1 MNDIDKFVAALVDQD
16 TMAGTNRAFDEN
28 DIQTMKNMSS
38 IEDVKQYAVANGLSS
53 GKVNNALISAG
64 LQYGADPLGAEDIA
78 GLFGFGGTSSPA
90 LIGGLP
96 SDYVPQNP
104 TDTDFYYKDD
114 EYRIFGNL
122 PTEDL
127 YKLQARLIQGG
138 LLARGAFTPGDFD
151 SATATAMRL
160 VLGRQNRIGVKI
172 GEKSTAWNE
181 ALLLYQNEPL
191 PSGEEVSVYLPPD
204 YAETATRIRNL
215 FTQDLGRQPQ
225 PYELTLLAEQ
235 FMQDTQLRS
244 QQSAEL
250 QELALGPSVQ
260 ELESGNVGN
269 KDIQGVVAQT
279 GLQEISPT
287 GRLYENFNNLV
298 QREKDRLQANDDI
311 QNTGRLMLG
320 TILGTRR

>member
-16 TMAGTNRAFDEN
+16 TMAGTNPILTED
-28 DIQTMKNMSS
+28 DIQQMKTMST
-38 IEDVKQYAVANGLSS
+38 IDDVQAFAITKGLSS

-64 LQYGADPLGAEDIA
+64 LQYGSDPLDDIS
-78 GLFGFGGTSSPA
+78 GLFGFGGTSAPQ

-96 SDYVPQNP
+96 SDFVPQNP
-104 TDTDFYYKDD
+104 TDTDFYFKKD

-138 LLARGAFTPGDFD
+138 LLARGGFTPGDFD
-151 SATATAMRL
+151 EPTAAAMRL

-172 GEKSTAWNE
+172 GDKSTAWNE

-250 QELALGPSVQ
+250 QELALGPSVA

>member
-16 TMAGTNRAFDEN
+16 TMAGTNPILTED
-28 DIQTMKNMSS
+28 DIQQMKTMST
-38 IEDVKQYAVANGLSS
+38 IDDVQAFAITKGLSS

-64 LQYGADPLGAEDIA
+64 LQYGADPLDDIA

-96 SDYVPQNP
+96 SDVVPQNP

-151 SATATAMRL
+151 TATATAMRL

>member
-1 MNDIDKFVAALVDQD
+1 M
-16 TMAGTNRAFDEN
+16 E
-28 DIQTMKNMSS
+28 
-38 IEDVKQYAVANGLSS
+38 EHH
-53 GKVNNALISAG
+53 
-64 LQYGADPLGAEDIA
+64 P
-78 GLFGFGGTSSPA
+78 PA

-160 VLGRQNRIGVKI
+160 VLGRQNRIGVKT

-191 PSGEEVSVYLPPD
+191 PSGEEVLYIYHL
-204 YAETATRIRNL
+204 I
-215 FTQDLGRQPQ
+215 
-225 PYELTLLAEQ
+225 
-235 FMQDTQLRS
+235 MQK
-244 QQSAEL
+244 QQ
-250 QELALGPSVQ
+250 Q
-260 ELESGNVGN
+260 ELETCLH
-269 KDIQGVVAQT
+269 KI
-279 GLQEISPT
+279 
-287 GRLYENFNNLV
+287 
-298 QREKDRLQANDDI
+298 
-311 QNTGRLMLG
+311 
-320 TILGTRR
+320 